1 MCTFAPAMAKDKLAR
16 FAAIKTFSNVL
27 EHHYQ
32 ASFPMK
38 GHWHRDFFKNDHPI
52 VLELGCGKG
61 EYSVGMSRLFPEK
74 NFLGLDIK
82 GNRMFIGARQ
92 ALKENLNNVG
102 FLRTRIDFV
111 ESLFGPDE
119 VDEIWLTFSDPQPQK
134 PKKRLSSSLFINR
147 YRSFLKPGGTIH
159 MKTDN
164 DLLFDF
170 TMEEIELH
178 GYTIIDYR
186 PDLYAT
192 LNGAEDSVENTI
204 FRIKTHYETLFH
216 AKGHVIKY
224 VSFKVQ

>member
-1 MCTFAPAMAKDKLAR
+1 MAKDKLAR

-224 VSFKVQ
+224 VSFKVH

>member
-224 VSFKVQ
+224 VSFKVH

>member
-1 MCTFAPAMAKDKLAR
+1 
-16 FAAIKTFSNVL
+16 
-27 EHHYQ
+27 
-32 ASFPMK
+32 
-38 GHWHRDFFKNDHPI
+38 
-52 VLELGCGKG
+52 LELGCGKG

-224 VSFKVQ
+224 VSFKVH